1 MEEKL
6 RSHIK
11 ESPWSVT
18 APLLLLA
25 IPSAAAGGL
34 LVETMLFGDF
44 FAGAIVVSPD
54 NDTVAVVRDHAQ
66 GSALTMLQHGATNP
80 ALWAAVAGMVFA
92 MWLYAGWPSRT
103 AMFAGNPLHT
113 LLKEKYFLDAF
124 NDWFFAGG
132 ARRLGGAL
140 WKKMD
145 AGLIDGFF
153 VNGAARTVAAA
164 ARTIRRLQSGAI
176 YHYAFLMLSA
186 VALILLWRAGEMK
199 LRGDLNALRER
210 ARKE

>member
-1 MEEKL
+1 MVGH
-6 RSHIK
+6 R
-11 ESPWSVT
+11 
-18 APLLLLA
+18 AALLLA

-113 LLKEKYFLDAF
+113 LLKEKYFLDSF

-145 AGLIDGFF
+145 AGLIDGFLSTARRGRWRRRRGRF
-153 VNGAARTVAAA
+153 AACK
-164 ARTIRRLQSGAI
+164 
-176 YHYAFLMLSA
+176 
-186 VALILLWRAGEMK
+186 AG
-199 LRGDLNALRER
+199 RYITTPF
-210 ARKE
+210 